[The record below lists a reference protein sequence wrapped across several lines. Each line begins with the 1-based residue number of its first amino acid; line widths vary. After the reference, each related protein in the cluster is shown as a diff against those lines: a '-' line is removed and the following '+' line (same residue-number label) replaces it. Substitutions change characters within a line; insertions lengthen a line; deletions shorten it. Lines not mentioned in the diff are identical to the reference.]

1 MFPASLPVVPPVA
14 GIEVISTIKLLTV
27 SDFNM
32 LSLNPVIA
40 FTLKFAAWPNEYFVL
55 VGVFDTP
62 LL

>member
-40 FTLKFAAWPNEYFVL
+40 FTLKFAA
-55 VGVFDTP
+55 
-62 LL
+62 